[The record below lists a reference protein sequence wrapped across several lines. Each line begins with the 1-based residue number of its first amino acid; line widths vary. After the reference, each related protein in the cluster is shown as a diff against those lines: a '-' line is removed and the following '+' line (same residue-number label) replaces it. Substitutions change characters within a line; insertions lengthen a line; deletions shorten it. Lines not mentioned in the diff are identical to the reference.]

1 MKYFL
6 KALLHELGGFL
17 LIAILAGIVYGV
29 IKLVYYL
36 AGDDYAPGVLL
47 LLLLAVIQIR
57 ITWDRAQTLKRR
69 DGK

>member
-6 KALLHELGGFL
+6 KAVLHELGDL
-17 LIAILAGIVYGV
+17 LLLATLIGIVYGG

-36 AGDDYAPGVLL
+36 AGDDYAPGVLIL
-47 LLLLAVIQIR
+47 LLLVIVQIR